1 MKEDVAKNK
10 VLQVYLETN
19 SDFNSISNFKS
30 PISANICTYKLFEY
44 TFQRTTPAI
53 RNIPVSRA
61 HECDHAHTSVNM
73 SGRGKLSYC

>member
-1 MKEDVAKNK
+1 MKEDVARNK

-30 PISANICTYKLFEY
+30 PENSISANICTYKLFEY
-44 TFQRTTPAI
+44 TFQRTIPAS

-61 HECDHAHTSVNM
+61 HECEYE
-73 SGRGKLSYC
+73 RKR